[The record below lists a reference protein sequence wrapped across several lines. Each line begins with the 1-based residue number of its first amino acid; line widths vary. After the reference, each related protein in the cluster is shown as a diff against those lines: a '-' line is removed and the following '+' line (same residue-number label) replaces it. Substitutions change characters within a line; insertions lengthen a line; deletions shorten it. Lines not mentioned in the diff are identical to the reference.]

1 MLSNACKQKKKEMIL
16 NLNDF
21 KGTQWRN
28 SFESEIYRNVR
39 IVQHVHIVWG
49 GGKDYTMAD
58 M

>member
-1 MLSNACKQKKKEMIL
+1 MTILRVHSDETVSNRKFI
-16 NLNDF
+16 
-21 KGTQWRN
+21 
-28 SFESEIYRNVR
+28 VR